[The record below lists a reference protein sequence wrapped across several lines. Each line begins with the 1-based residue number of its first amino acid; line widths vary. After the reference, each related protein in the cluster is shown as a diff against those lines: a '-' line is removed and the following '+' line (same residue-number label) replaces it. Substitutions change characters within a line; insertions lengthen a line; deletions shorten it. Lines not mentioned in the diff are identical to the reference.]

1 MCCCL
6 RPLWYFP
13 FFIFVFALCEGKNEK
28 QEEKQ
33 YHSAAGD
40 DGVEYATGVTP
51 VIIEML
57 ETTDQRLRQREF
69 LLRVSRAITAQLDL
83 SSVLDLVV
91 DVAVDL
97 RAGSP
102 SYGKHVSAVLSA
114 ENWTQIWV
122 PPGFAHG
129 FLTLEPDTEAHY
141 KVAGG
146 EYAAK
151 LEGGLAWNDPA
162 LAIAWPA
169 EPKILSEHDRNWP
182 LLANFVTPF
191 GAAA

>member
-1 MCCCL
+1 ML
-6 RPLWYFP
+6 DVEPLAIPDVKLVRPRRLGDARG
-13 FFIFVFALCEGKNEK
+13 FF
-28 QEEKQ
+28 
-33 YHSAAGD
+33 S
-40 DGVEYATGVTP
+40 
-51 VIIEML
+51 
-57 ETTDQRLRQREF
+57 ETF
-69 LLRVSRAITAQLDL
+69 RVSLFAEAGLPTDFVQDNHSYSAEAGVLRGLHFQAPPAAQGK
-83 SSVLDLVV
+83 LVRV
-91 DVAVDL
+91 ARGAVFDVAVDL

-169 EPKILSEHDRNWP
+169 EPKILSERDRNWP